1 MSTRATASSE
11 ETVYLVVRTRSILA
25 CILHWVLFLSIVTL
39 VITGFYIAYPVYY
52 FGKGEAYQA
61 FAMANMRSY
70 HFIAAMVLITVLLGR
85 FYLAFTPSCNKDI
98 KQFLPTPANVVNALK
113 LAYYFTTGKGEHGHY
128 RFINPLGGIG
138 IFSMSVLMAFQVFS
152 GFLLYL
158 PAKSPESIF
167 VIAAAFITN
176 LLGGLQIVRLLHHTA
191 TYGLIFVVL
200 IHVYMQIWKNNM
212 FTESDISSIIGGYK
226 IFPYSEIGHF
236 ADIYGLVLDE
246 KPPSVAEMEAA
257 AVPMKEPSG

>member
-1 MSTRATASSE
+1 MIVCLLARLYMS
-11 ETVYLVVRTRSILA
+11 
-25 CILHWVLFLSIVTL
+25 
-39 VITGFYIAYPVYY
+39 
-52 FGKGEAYQA
+52 
-61 FAMANMRSY
+61 
-70 HFIAAMVLITVLLGR
+70 
-85 FYLAFTPSCNKDI
+85 FTESCNKDI
-98 KQFLPTPANVVNALK
+98 KQFVPTPTNVVNALK

-128 RFINPLGGIG
+128 GFINPLGGIG
-138 IFSMSVLMAFQVFS
+138 IFSMSVIMAFMVLT

-167 VIAAAFITN
+167 VAAAASITN

-191 TYGLIFVVL
+191 MYGLIFVVM

-246 KPPSVAEMEAA
+246 KPPSIAEIENASMT
-257 AVPMKEPSG
+257 MKEPLG